1 MSYQF
6 IASSQNADGIVVVRI
21 NDPAHKNAV
30 NFVMNRELSD
40 ELQRVEEDA
49 NARVLIITGEGPIF
63 CSGGNIAQ
71 MTAQGKSLQPP
82 DPTVREEL
90 FPHQADIRRVVM
102 GLRSLSKPTIAAVNG
117 PAVGSGLGIAAG
129 CDMRIAARGAR
140 FGWVFV
146 RRGIVPDDASLAMM
160 PQIIGYSRAFEWGV
174 TGRTLSC
181 DEALRIGFVNEMVDA
196 DRLLPR
202 CEELARE
209 IIQNSP
215 PITVQ
220 LFKLAL
226 TASLDQSLEEAV
238 AFTAQAQHIA
248 RRSEDHSE
256 ALRAYAEKRRPVWKG
271 R

>member
-1 MSYQF
+1 
-6 IASSQNADGIVVVRI
+6 
-21 NDPAHKNAV
+21 
-30 NFVMNRELSD
+30 
-40 ELQRVEEDA
+40 
-49 NARVLIITGEGPIF
+49 
-63 CSGGNIAQ
+63 
-71 MTAQGKSLQPP
+71 
-82 DPTVREEL
+82 
-90 FPHQADIRRVVM
+90 
-102 GLRSLSKPTIAAVNG
+102 
-117 PAVGSGLGIAAG
+117 
-129 CDMRIAARGAR
+129 
-140 FGWVFV
+140 
-146 RRGIVPDDASLAMM
+146 
-160 PQIIGYSRAFEWGV
+160 
-174 TGRTLSC
+174 
-181 DEALRIGFVNEMVDA
+181 MVDA